1 VYIAEIRARQAKQAR
16 AVQAKALQKVVED
29 GFRNTRDTADA
40 YFKPVQEE
48 RVVRGE
54 PSDRFNVVQ
63 KHMAESRQGYE
74 MLKELLKDEDFRKL
88 TGKVLEMQMRL
99 EGSTAT

>member
-1 VYIAEIRARQAKQAR
+1 
-16 AVQAKALQKVVED
+16 
-29 GFRNTRDTADA
+29 
-40 YFKPVQEE
+40 VQEE

-63 KHMAESRQGYE
+63 EKMAESRQNYA

-88 TGKVLEMQMRL
+88 TGNLLEVRTRL
-99 EGSTAT
+99 DGTGAA